1 MEELKLDRNRKRV
14 EQCPCGKTNKDG
26 KFVPFVGFD
35 CAGYC
40 HACGETV
47 LPESDK
53 VIVEYKPLPP
63 KPIVPFPEGVVKLH
77 MSTGMQHNRFLLG
90 LKMFFGWNVAK
101 IAKKY
106 NIGTWQYEKQP
117 EYLNQYNGSTIFFL
131 QDAQGRYRSG
141 KVMSYNPATLKRNKD
156 IQTNWVHSLYKYSL
170 VRNLVHETYDIKQAA
185 EYELENCFFG
195 EHLLASNL
203 SARIVIVESE
213 KTAIIA
219 NECGKY
225 EGFIF
230 IASGGSQGL
239 NQSKF
244 KALAG
249 RQILILPDND
259 IVLDVP
265 KDGKKSKFELLKEKV
280 EQLNKLG
287 YEVKILPNST
297 AFFDGK
303 KGDLADALIQ
313 DKANSVWHRLD
324 AEEKESYKDL
334 GFLENY
340 SVNKLEF
347 TE

>member
-47 LPESDK
+47 MPESDK
-53 VIVEYKPLPP
+53 PSIEYKPLPP
-63 KPIVPFPEGVVKLH
+63 KPIIPFPESIVKLQ
-77 MSTGMQHNRFLLG
+77 MSTPMQYNTFLMG
-90 LKMFFGWNVAK
+90 LKLFFGWNVAK

-106 NIGTWQYEKQP
+106 NIGTWLYEGQP
-117 EYLNQYNGSTIFFL
+117 DYLANYNGSTIFFL
-131 QDAQGRYRSG
+131 QDMQGRFRSG
-141 KVMSYNPATLKRNKD
+141 KVMSYNTVTLKRNKD
-156 IQTNWVHSLYKYSL
+156 IQTNWIHSLYKYS
-170 VRNLVHETYDIKQAA
+170 VTRNLVNETYAIKQAA
-185 EYELENCFFG
+185 EYELESCFFG
-195 EHLLASNL
+195 EHLLSQDL
-203 SARIVIVESE
+203 TARIVIVESE

-225 EGFIF
+225 NGFIF
-230 IASGGSQGL
+230 LASGGSQGL

-244 KALAG
+244 KALQG

-259 IVLDVP
+259 ITSDAQKLDVL
-265 KDGKKSKFELLKEKV
+265 KKKV

-297 AFFDGK
+297 SFIDGK

-324 AEEKESYKDL
+324 AEEKEIYKDL

>member
-1 MEELKLDRNRKRV
+1 MEELKLDRNRKRA
-14 EQCPCGKTNKDG
+14 EQCPCGKNNKDG

-40 HACGETV
+40 HACGETIM
-47 LPESDK
+47 PESNK
-53 VIVEYKPLPP
+53 AIVEYKPLPP
-63 KPIVPFPEGVVKLH
+63 KPIIPFPEGVVKLH
-77 MSTGMQHNRFLLG
+77 MSTGMQYNNFLLG

-101 IAKKY
+101 VAKKY

-117 EYLNQYNGSTIFFL
+117 EYLANYNGSAIFFL

-141 KVMSYNPATLKRNKD
+141 KVMSYNSTNLKRNKD

-170 VRNLVHETYDIKQAA
+170 TRNLVHETYDIKYAA
-185 EYELENCFFG
+185 EYELESCFFG
-195 EHLLASNL
+195 EHLLATNL
-203 SARIVIVESE
+203 LARIVIVESE

-230 IASGGSQGL
+230 LASGGSQGL

-259 IVLDVP
+259 IVMDAQKLEVL
-265 KDGKKSKFELLKEKV
+265 KKKV

-297 AFFDGK
+297 AFSGA

-313 DKANSVWHRLD
+313 EKANSVWHRLTV
-324 AEEKESYKDL
+324 EEKEIYKDL
-334 GFLENY
+334 GFLQNY